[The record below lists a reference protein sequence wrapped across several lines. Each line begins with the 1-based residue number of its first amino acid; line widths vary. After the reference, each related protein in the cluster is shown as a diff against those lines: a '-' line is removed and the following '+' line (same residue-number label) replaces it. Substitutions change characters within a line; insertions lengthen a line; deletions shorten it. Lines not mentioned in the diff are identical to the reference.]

1 MKPIIIG
8 SIAAFFF
15 PKLTVINAVSGLEV
29 LFTGNKNSLARRVVQ
44 FLFRIIV
51 KRKKTGFIYFLIYNI
66 MENLIITNVQLN
78 SQNINMWIAID
89 GIKNITVDTNSNS
102 ININSTNEKALEE
115 AKTLLY
121 KLGYPVQGGNNS
133 FGTKAKSFVSCAI
146 GKIEKS

>member
-1 MKPIIIG
+1 METILEIQNLKCGGCAHTITK
-8 SIAAFFF
+8 
-15 PKLTVINAVSGLEV
+15 KLIELV
-29 LFTGNKNSLARRVVQ
+29 
-44 FLFRIIV
+44 
-51 KRKKTGFIYFLIYNI
+51 
-66 MENLIITNVQLN
+66 
-78 SQNINMWIAID
+78 

-102 ININSTNEKALEE
+102 IKINSTNEKALEE